1 MTILLF
7 FVKAGENM
15 ATIRTAIQITDG
27 MSPAFK
33 SMNKAMNIVL
43 NSFEALQSASHN
55 AVDTHSIQTAREELA
70 RAETSFNQVEQEIRE
85 ADTAQQQFNND
96 IRNGQNAAS
105 GLHGKIMKIAAAV
118 GAYVGLTKTL
128 AFADELTQ
136 TKARLDLMNDGLQT
150 SVELQNM
157 IYASA
162 QRSRSSY
169 IDTAQAVAKLGILAK
184 GAFSSN
190 EEMVV
195 FAEQMNKQFKIG
207 GASVQEQSAAMYQLT
222 QAMAAGRLQGDEF
235 RSIMENAPMLAQ
247 SIAEYMGKSVGELR
261 EMSSEGLIT
270 ADVIKNAMFAAAE
283 ETNAKFAELPITFG
297 QIWVGIK
304 NKAVKAF
311 DPVLEKISEIANN
324 DDFQQLVDNIVG
336 GIVIVATVAAG
347 LFEILTSIAS
357 VISDNWSWL
366 EPIVWGLAA
375 AFLAYNAVAIVT
387 NTLLAIQ
394 GIRAGIAAAGQ
405 MLQSGA
411 TFAATVA
418 QHGLN
423 AALYAC
429 PLTWIIILII
439 ALIAIFYAVVAAVNH
454 FAGTSVSATGII
466 MGAFAVAGA
475 FIANLFLGL
484 LQLVFGIVEYWYNL
498 FASFANFFGNLFND
512 PIGAIINLFADLA
525 DNVLGVLEKIASA
538 MDFIFGSNMA
548 DTVKGWRGDLQI
560 MAEAAVKEYGN
571 GTYQD
576 RVSELDINGVLD
588 DLGLSMD
595 RFNYSDA
602 WKAGYDLGENLE
614 SKFDLGNVLGGASD
628 SLDAYEIGNSLD
640 GIYGGVGDTAANTA
654 AMKDSME
661 ASEESL
667 KYLRDQA
674 EQEVINRFTTAEI
687 SVNLGGVTN
696 NVNSEMDLDGVVTYL
711 EEKLYETMEIAAE
724 GVHE

>member
-1 MTILLF
+1 
-7 FVKAGENM
+7 M
-15 ATIRTAIQITDG
+15 ATIRTAIQVTDG

-33 SMNKAMNIVL
+33 SMNTAMNIVL
-43 NSFEALQSASHN
+43 NSFEALQRASHN
-55 AVDTHSIQTAREELA
+55 AIDTNSIQTARQELA
-70 RAETSFNQVEQEIRE
+70 RAETSFNQVESEIRQ
-85 ADTAQQQFNND
+85 ADQAQTQFNNS
-96 IRNGQNAAS
+96 IRSGGTAAS
-105 GLHGKIMKIAAAV
+105 GLQGKIMKLVAAV

-136 TKARLDLMNDGLQT
+136 TKARLNLMNDGLQT
-150 SVELQNM
+150 SAQLQNM
-157 IYASA
+157 IFASA
-162 QRSRSSY
+162 QRSRTAY
-169 IDTAQAVAKLGILAK
+169 VDTAQVVAKLGILA
-184 GAFSSN
+184 GQSFSGN
-190 EEMVV
+190 KEMVY

-207 GASVQEQSAAMYQLT
+207 GASLQEQTSAMYQLT
-222 QAMAAGRLQGDEF
+222 QAMASGRLQGDEF

-247 SIAEYMGKSVGELR
+247 AIAKFTGKSIGELR
-261 EMSSEGLIT
+261 QMSADGEIT
-270 ADVIKNAMFAAAE
+270 ADIIKKAMFAAAD

-297 QIWVGIK
+297 QVWTNIK
-304 NKAVKAF
+304 NKAIIAF
-311 DPVLEKISEIANN
+311 DPILTKISQIANN
-324 DDFQQLVDNIVG
+324 KDFQQLVDNVVG
-336 GIVIVATVAAG
+336 GIVIIATVAAG
-347 LFEILTSIAS
+347 LFGILTSISS
-357 VISDNWSWL
+357 VITDNWSWL

-375 AFLAYNAVAIVT
+375 AFLAYNAVALVT
-387 NTLLAIQ
+387 NAILAIQ
-394 GIRAGIAAAGQ
+394 GIMAGIAAAGQ

-411 TFAATVA
+411 TFVATAA
-418 QHGLN
+418 QYGLN

-475 FIANLFLGL
+475 FIANLFMGL

-548 DTVKGWRGDLQI
+548 DTVKGWRADLQV
-560 MAEAAVKEYGN
+560 MAEVAVKQYGN
-571 GTYQD
+571 GTYKD
-576 RVSELDINGVLD
+576 RVSELDINGVLG
-588 DLGLSMD
+588 DLGISMD
-595 RFNYSDA
+595 RFKYSDA
-602 WKAGYDLGENLE
+602 WKTGYSAGENLE
-614 SKFDLGNVLGGASD
+614 SKLDLGKLLKGNSD
-628 SLDAYEIGNSLD
+628 SLNAYELGNNLD
-640 GIYGGVGDTAANTA
+640 GIYNGVGDTAGNTA
-654 AMKDSME
+654 KMADSME

-667 KYLRDQA
+667 KYMRDLA

-696 NVNSEMDLDGVVTYL
+696 NVNSEMDLDGIVTYI

>member
-7 FVKAGENM
+7 FVKVGENM

-27 MSPAFK
+27 MSPAFR
-33 SMNKAMNIVL
+33 SMNTAMNIVL
-43 NSFEALQSASHN
+43 NSFEALQTASHN
-55 AVDTHSIQTAREELA
+55 AIDTRSIQTAREELA
-70 RAETSFNQVEQEIRE
+70 RAETSFNNVEREIRE
-85 ADTAQQQFNND
+85 ANAQQQRFNES
-96 IRNGQNAAS
+96 IQNGQSAANE
-105 GLHGKIMKIAAAV
+105 LQGKITQIVAAIA
-118 GAYVGLTKTL
+118 AYVGITKTIAL
-128 AFADELTQ
+128 SDELTQ
-136 TKARLDLMNDGLQT
+136 TKARLDLMNDGMQTTAQLQDK
-150 SVELQNM
+150 
-157 IYASA
+157 IFASA
-162 QRSRSSY
+162 QRSRTEY
-169 IDTAQAVAKLGILAK
+169 LATADVVAKLGQRASD
-184 GAFSSN
+184 AFKSN
-190 EEMVV
+190 NETIA
-195 FAEQMNKQFKIG
+195 FAENLNKLFVIA
-207 GASVQEQSAAMYQLT
+207 GASQMEISSASLQLT
-222 QAMAAGRLQGDEF
+222 QALGSGVLRGEELNAVFEAAPNVIQTIADYLNVPIGKIRNMASDGQ
-235 RSIMENAPMLAQ
+235 
-247 SIAEYMGKSVGELR
+247 
-261 EMSSEGLIT
+261 IT
-270 ADVIKNAMFAAAE
+270 ADIVKNAMLSATDEINKQFE
-283 ETNAKFAELPITFG
+283 RMPMTWG
-297 QIWVGIK
+297 QVWTSIK

-311 DPVLEKISEIANN
+311 DPILAKISELANN
-324 DDFQQLVDNIVG
+324 DEFQQLVDNVVG
-336 GIVIVATVAAG
+336 GIVIVASVALG
-347 LFEILTSIAS
+347 LFKILAAIAGFFH
-357 VISDNWSWL
+357 DNWSWL

-394 GIRAGIAAAGQ
+394 GIRAANTAAAQ

-439 ALIAIFYAVVAAVNH
+439 ALIAVFYAVIAAINH
-454 FAGTSVSATGII
+454 FAGTSISATGLV

-571 GTYQD
+571 GTYKD

-595 RFNYSDA
+595 RFSYSDA

-628 SLDAYEIGNSLD
+628 SLNAYEIGNNLD

-654 AMKDSME
+654 AMKDSMD
-661 ASEESL
+661 ASLEEL

-687 SVNLGGVTN
+687 SLSLN
-696 NVNSEMDLDGVVTYL
+696 NTFGDIHETADLDGVVTYL
-711 EEKLYETMEIAAE
+711 EEKLYETMEVAAE